1 MKNSQK
7 LTSISNFYRFIAKSL
22 YIIRYRIIKSS
33 TVQRQSKSAMLDQVL
48 QFWQHNEL
56 LDFFRH
62 SLTYSKWCS
71 LILIAQIHFL
81 LLICRHLVNKVSLI
95 KCISTFKQSIKLISK
110 LDCPSFNMISLT
122 TMPVNYKLLDGYT
135 IMHASDQ

>member
-1 MKNSQK
+1 MNCWTFLDTHL
-7 LTSISNFYRFIAKSL
+7 LTQSDVVFTDSY
-22 YIIRYRIIKSS
+22 SS
-33 TVQRQSKSAMLDQVL
+33 DTFSS
-48 QFWQHNEL
+48 
-56 LDFFRH
+56 
-62 SLTYSKWCS
+62 
-71 LILIAQIHFL
+71 
-81 LLICRHLVNKVSLI
+81 RHLVNKVSLI